1 MTTGKLVGISIRPAE
16 GAPVQ
21 EVAHTAIHVKGGLE
35 ADYRRGAGSRAVTVL
50 AREDWEAACRD
61 AGADLPWT
69 TRRANLLVEGI
80 PLRESKGHYLRI
92 GPVLLEITG
101 QTRPCTVMEA
111 AHSGLRAALEP
122 AWRGGVTCRVLEP
135 GHVRPGDPVT
145 LEQGSEA

>member
-1 MTTGKLVGISIRPAE
+1 MTTGKLVGISVRPAE

-21 EVAHTAIHVKGGLE
+21 ELTSTDIHVKGGLA
-35 ADYRRGAGSRAVTVL
+35 ADYRRGGGARAVTVL
-50 AREDWEAACRD
+50 AREDWEAACRE

-80 PLRESKGHYLRI
+80 PLRESKGWRLRV

-101 QTRPCTVMEA
+101 ETRPCDIMEA

-122 AWRGGVTCRVLEP
+122 AWRGGVTCRVLQS
-135 GHVRPGDPVT
+135 GHIRPGDPVT